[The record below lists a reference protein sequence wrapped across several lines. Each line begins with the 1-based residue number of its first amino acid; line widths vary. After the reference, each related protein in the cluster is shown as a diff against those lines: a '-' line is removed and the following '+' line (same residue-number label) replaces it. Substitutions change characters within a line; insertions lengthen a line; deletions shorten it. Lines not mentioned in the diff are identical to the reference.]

1 MMLNVGMLNSRDVG
15 SHAWSMVWSWWNC
28 SVEKM
33 TVAHDWYDND
43 TMIFVEGLVYNR

>member
-1 MMLNVGMLNSRDVG
+1 MLVVTHGPWYGHGGIVVLK
-15 SHAWSMVWSWWNC
+15 
-28 SVEKM
+28 KM